1 MQLFPVD
8 RKSPRCFRRRK
19 NYLKEINWLK
29 IFHGG
34 IRPLLQPRQMG
45 GKILKNPSLSLA
57 RSSDRS
63 HGGGLISH
71 LLKKKFNIFR
81 FWPQASSAGGWCQK
95 SPLDGSNQRS
105 EGTLQQSVSCD
116 LQFLI
121 RKTTDVY
128 KHVSMGPQNNFVDF
142 KSLMC
147 CLLIKSWSGS

>member
-1 MQLFPVD
+1 MVLFSKTP
-8 RKSPRCFRRRK
+8 KCILYFWNNFLWKISPRCNFFLLTVSLLDVSEK
-19 NYLKEINWLK
+19 KIYLKQKKWLK
-29 IFHGG
+29 IFDGG
-34 IRPLLQPRQMG
+34 LRPLLQPQQMG

-71 LLKKKFNIFR
+71 LLKKKFNVFR

-128 KHVSMGPQNNFVDF
+128 KHV
-142 KSLMC
+142 
-147 CLLIKSWSGS
+147 